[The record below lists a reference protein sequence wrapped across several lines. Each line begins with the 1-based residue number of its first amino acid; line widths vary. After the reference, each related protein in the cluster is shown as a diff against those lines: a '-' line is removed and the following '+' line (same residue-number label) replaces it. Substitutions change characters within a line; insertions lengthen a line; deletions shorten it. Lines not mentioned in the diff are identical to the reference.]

1 MGLVLC
7 WPWQLLLGVN
17 IDSLTC
23 QALGSRRKVGD
34 AKLGSL
40 GSAFAS
46 VSVFLV
52 SLNQQP
58 PTFLAPGTNFV
69 EENFSTD
76 LG

>member
-1 MGLVLC
+1 M
-7 WPWQLLLGVN
+7 
-17 IDSLTC
+17 
-23 QALGSRRKVGD
+23 GD

-58 PTFLAPGTNFV
+58 PTFLAPGTNFR
-69 EENFSTD
+69 EDNFSMD
-76 LG
+76 WGWGKMALGCFKCITFIVRFISNLRPSLI